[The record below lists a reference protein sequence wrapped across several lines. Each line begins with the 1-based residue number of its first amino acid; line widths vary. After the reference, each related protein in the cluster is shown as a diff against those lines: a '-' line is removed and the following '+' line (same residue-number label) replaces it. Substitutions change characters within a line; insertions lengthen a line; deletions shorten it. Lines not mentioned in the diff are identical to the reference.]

1 MTDTLPCASP
11 PLLIQR
17 LDRRERNRKHA
28 KKSRIRKKA
37 LLETLQEQVAS
48 LRNENMSLRQVLKE
62 RLPDQASSI
71 LDKCTAEVSPTMLD
85 PEAAFGMK
93 HELVEHDFNM
103 IQVLGEPPVPLSG
116 SSAVSRAVCLSCISL
131 LLLSFIPL
139 RRRAVSFVVAA
150 VLRRV
155 GSFSSRQ
162 PDRVR
167 QRRLPQTDRLQ
178 NGGREF
184 LGRKGSGRDCNLPS
198 LPFICF
204 CRRVGSWAQLPVPP
218 RTRDGPEGDCR
229 DSTWAGG
236 GEGHFGKGLPIA
248 HNNCSF
254 MIGLLSHICFI
265 QLRTGVPPEL

>member
-103 IQVLGEPPVPLSG
+103 IQVGEPPVCLGQFRSLARSLSVCLAVPCCCSASFPCDDVQSLL
-116 SSAVSRAVCLSCISL
+116 SSQQCFAVSDPSL
-131 LLLSFIPL
+131 QDNPIVYVSGGFLKLTGYKMED
-139 RRRAVSFVVAA
+139 VSF
-150 VLRRV
+150 
-155 GSFSSRQ
+155 
-162 PDRVR
+162 
-167 QRRLPQTDRLQ
+167 
-178 NGGREF
+178 
-184 LGRKGSGRDCNLPS
+184 
-198 LPFICF
+198 
-204 CRRVGSWAQLPVPP
+204 
-218 RTRDGPEGDCR
+218 
-229 DSTWAGG
+229 
-236 GEGHFGKGLPIA
+236 
-248 HNNCSF
+248 
-254 MIGLLSHICFI
+254 
-265 QLRTGVPPEL
+265 